1 MKRFKWI
8 LATTALTIGLSG
20 AMFAQEQGRNG
31 VRDEDNQAVYTQRQT
46 GDREGAWNNGYG
58 GDNNYRAD
66 RDRDYRDRSDR
77 DGAYRDGD
85 YRDGD
90 LDRDA
95 YRTQNREH
103 RDRDHR
109 RRDRDD
115 RDRDRR

>member
-8 LATTALTIGLSG
+8 LATTALTVGLSG

-31 VRDEDNQAVYTQRQT
+31 VRDDDNRAVYTQRQT
-46 GDREGAWNNGYG
+46 GEREGAWNNGYRR
-58 GDNNYRAD
+58 DANYRAD
-66 RDRDYRDRSDR
+66 RDRDYRDGD
-77 DGAYRDGD
+77 YRDGD
-85 YRDGD
+85 YRDRD

-103 RDRDHR
+103 RDRDHQ

>member
-8 LATTALTIGLSG
+8 LATTALTVGLSG

-31 VRDEDNQAVYTQRQT
+31 VRDDDNRAVYTQRQT
-46 GDREGAWNNGYG
+46 GDREGAWNNGYRR
-58 GDNNYRAD
+58 DANYRAD
-66 RDRDYRDRSDR
+66 RDRAD
-77 DGAYRDGD
+77 RDGD
-85 YRDGD
+85 YRGRD

-103 RDRDHR
+103 RDRDHQ